1 MEIFKTFTFEAAHR
15 LPRVPPGHKCAR
27 LHGHCYTVAVHVA
40 GPVDDATGW
49 VMDFA
54 DLSAAAKPLLDQLD
68 HQYLNDIDGL
78 DNSTCENLAR
88 WLWLRLKPRLPG
100 LAKIVIHETN
110 TSGCAYQG
118 D

>member
-15 LPRVPPGHKCAR
+15 LPRVPPGHQCAR
-27 LHGHCYTVAVHVA
+27 LHGHSYTVTVHVS

-54 DLSAAAKPLLDQLD
+54 DLSRAVRPLLDQLD

-78 DNSTCENLAR
+78 ENSTCENLAR
-88 WLWLRLKPRLPG
+88 WLWQHLQPRLPA
-100 LAKIVIHETN
+100 LAKIVIHETA